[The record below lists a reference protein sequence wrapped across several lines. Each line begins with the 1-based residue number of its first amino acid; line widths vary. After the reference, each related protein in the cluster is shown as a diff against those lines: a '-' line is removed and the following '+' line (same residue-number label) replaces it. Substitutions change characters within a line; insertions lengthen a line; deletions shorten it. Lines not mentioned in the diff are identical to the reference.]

1 MERGGK
7 NERSAGLR
15 FVRIIKIVT
24 SYRRKMRTF
33 NLIISQKK
41 KIIEYEN

>member
-1 MERGGK
+1 MSVPLASGL
-7 NERSAGLR
+7 SAYL
-15 FVRIIKIVT
+15 RIIT